1 MGSISETSPK
11 EQLDFDPETLK
22 AKYREERDKRLNRGG
37 IAQYHTVEEDDLKH
51 YSEDPWSKRVPR
63 DPVDQEV
70 DYLIVGAGYSGMI
83 LAVRLY
89 EAGIKNIKIIDK
101 SGDFGGTWYWNRYP
115 GAACDIEA
123 YIYMPLLEET
133 NYVAT
138 EKYAR
143 APELYEHSRRIGSR
157 YGLYDRALFH
167 TEATSLIWNEDTKR
181 WDVTTDRG
189 DHIHARFITTAG
201 GLLHKPKL
209 PGVPGISSYKGHSFH
224 TSRWDYAYTGGDSRG
239 NLTKLADK
247 RVAVIGTGATGV
259 QVIPHVA
266 RAAKKLYVFQR
277 TPSSVDVRLDR
288 PTDPAWAESVTKI
301 KGWQQHRMDNFNNI
315 VSGEHVEGEEDEVGD
330 GWTDILVNLS
340 VSGKKVAQSKQ
351 AADPIKAAQELAK
364 AMQLADFK
372 KMEQV
377 RARVDQVVKDPKTAA
392 ALKPWYNQ
400 MCKRPT
406 FSNEY
411 LPVFNRENVELV
423 DTEGE
428 GIERITEKG
437 IVAKG
442 VEYEVDCIIY
452 ASGFEYIGS
461 DYSQRMRITMRG
473 RGGQTLVEHWKNGPE
488 TLHGI
493 YTRGFPNHF
502 IMSIMQTAVAPNFT
516 HMLNEQATHIA
527 FVVASAM
534 QRGARVVE
542 TSEQAEKDWVRT
554 IIDLGRL
561 REDFLRECTP
571 SYYNDEGQLTEKT
584 LKTSRYGLGSP
595 TFIRLLDAW
604 RKDGRLAG
612 LELDG
617 KPAEKLQV
625 QSSKAL
631 DQGVP
636 KTNIDATVRAT
647 AEELV
652 GVV

>member
-1 MGSISETSPK
+1 MGSIAEPSLPK
-11 EQLDFDPETLK
+11 EPDFDPEALK
-22 AKYREERDKRLNRGG
+22 AKYREERDKRLKRDGL
-37 IAQYHTVEEDDLKH
+37 AQYHTVEEDALRH
-51 YSEDPWSKRVPR
+51 YTEDPWSKRLEREPI
-63 DPVDQEV
+63 DQEV

-133 NYVAT
+133 GYVAT

-143 APELYEHSRRIGSR
+143 APELYEHSRRIGQKF
-157 YGLYDRALFH
+157 GLYDRALFH
-167 TEATSLIWNEDTKR
+167 TEALSLVWNEDTKR

-209 PGVPGISSYKGHSFH
+209 PGVPGIPSFKGHSFH
-224 TSRWDYAYTGGDSRG
+224 TSRWDYAYTGGDSKG
-239 NLTKLADK
+239 NLSKLADK

-266 RAAKKLYVFQR
+266 RSAKELYVFQR
-277 TPSSVDVRLDR
+277 TPSSVDIRLDR
-288 PTDPAWAESVTKI
+288 PTDPAWAKSLLTK
-301 KGWQQHRMDNFNNI
+301 KGWQQHRMNNFNNI
-315 VSGEHVEGEEDEVGD
+315 VSGEHEEGEEDEVGD

-340 VSGKKVAQSKQ
+340 ISGSKVAASKR

-364 AMQLADFK
+364 AMQMADFQ
-372 KMEQV
+372 KMERI
-377 RARVDQVVKDPKTAA
+377 RARVDEVVKDPATAA

-411 LPVFNRENVELV
+411 LPVFNRENVHLV
-423 DTEGE
+423 DTEGQ

-442 VEYEVDCIIY
+442 KEYEVDCIIY

-473 RGGQTLVEHWKNGPE
+473 RNGITLGEHWKNGPE
-488 TLHGI
+488 TFHGI

-527 FVVASAM
+527 FVVAEALR
-534 QRGARVVE
+534 RGAKTIE
-542 TSEQAEKDWVRT
+542 TSAQAEQDWVRT
-554 IIDLGRL
+554 IIELGRL

-571 SYYNDEGQLTEKT
+571 SYYNDEGQITEKT

-595 TFIRLLDAW
+595 HFIRLLDAW

-617 KPAEKLQV
+617 EPAKDLTMPSQEE
-625 QSSKAL
+625 L
-631 DQGVP
+631 DQGIP
-636 KTNIDATVRAT
+636 KTNIDVTVKAT

>member
-1 MGSISETSPK
+1 MGSISDSASWE
-11 EQLDFDPETLK
+11 ELGFDPKALK
-22 AKYREERDKRLNRGG
+22 QKYREERDKRLRREGL
-37 IAQYHTVEEDDLKH
+37 AQYHTVEESALQH
-51 YSEDPWSKRVPR
+51 YVDDPWSQPTAR
-63 DPVDQEV
+63 DVVDQEV
-70 DYLIVGAGYSGMI
+70 DYLIIGAGYSGMI

-89 EAGIKNIKIIDK
+89 EAGIKNVKIIDK

-133 NYVAT
+133 GYIAT

-143 APELYEHSRRIGSR
+143 APELFEHSRRIGKM
-157 YGLYDRALFH
+157 YGLYDRTLFH
-167 TEATSLIWNEDTKR
+167 TEALSLEWNEGTRR
-181 WDVTTDRG
+181 WSVMTNRG
-189 DHIHARFITTAG
+189 DHIKARFITTAG

-209 PGVPGISSYKGHSFH
+209 PGVPGITSYKGHSFH
-224 TSRWDYAYTGGDSRG
+224 TSRWDYAYTGGDSQG
-239 NLTKLADK
+239 NLYKLSDK
-247 RVAVIGTGATGV
+247 RVGVIGTGATGV

-266 RAAKKLYVFQR
+266 KWAKELYVFQR
-277 TPSSVDVRLDR
+277 TPSSVDYRLDR
-288 PTDPAWAESVTKI
+288 PTDPVWAKSIEGK

-315 VSGEHVEGEEDEVGD
+315 VSGEPEENDEVGD

-340 VSGKKVAQSKQ
+340 VSGSKVAESKR

-364 AMQLADFK
+364 AMQMADFR
-372 KMEQV
+372 KMETI
-377 RARVDQVVKDPKTAA
+377 RARVDSTIRDPATAA

-406 FSNEY
+406 FSNDY
-411 LPVFNRENVELV
+411 LPVFNRPNVHLV
-423 DTEGE
+423 DTEGQ

-437 IVAKG
+437 IVANGK
-442 VEYEVDCIIY
+442 EFEVDCIIY
-452 ASGFEYIGS
+452 ASGFEYVGS

-473 RGGQTLVEHWKNGPE
+473 RNGLTLQEHWENGPE
-488 TLHGI
+488 TFHGI

-516 HMLNEQATHIA
+516 HMLNEQAKHIA
-527 FVVASAM
+527 YVVAEATR
-534 QRGARVVE
+534 RGATLVE
-542 TSEQAEKDWVRT
+542 TSEKAEQDWVRT

-595 TFIRLLDAW
+595 TFIRLLEAW
-604 RKDGRLAG
+604 RREGSLAG

-617 KPAEKLQV
+617 ASAKPIPPPSTQE
-625 QSSKAL
+625 L
-631 DQGVP
+631 DRGIP
-636 KTNIDATVRAT
+636 KINIDVTFGAT
-647 AEELV
+647 ADAIV
-652 GVV
+652 GVI

>member
-1 MGSISETSPK
+1 MGSISESPLK
-11 EQLDFDPETLK
+11 EPPSFDPEALK
-22 AKYREERDKRLNRGG
+22 TKYREERDKRLRREGL
-37 IAQYHTVEEDDLKH
+37 AQYHTVEEDSLKH
-51 YSEDPWSKRVPR
+51 YVDDPWSKPTPR
-63 DPVDQEV
+63 DSVDQEV
-70 DYLIVGAGYSGMI
+70 EYLIIGAGYSGML

-89 EAGIKNIKIIDK
+89 EAGIKDIKIIDK

-133 NYVAT
+133 GYVAT

-143 APELYEHSRRIGSR
+143 APELWEHSRRIGKM
-157 YGLYDRALFH
+157 YGLYPRALFH
-167 TEATSLIWNEDTKR
+167 TEASSLDWNEDTKR

-224 TSRWDYAYTGGDSRG
+224 TSRWDYEYTGGDYKG
-239 NLTKLADK
+239 NLHKLSDK
-247 RVAVIGTGATGV
+247 RVAVIGTGATGI
-259 QVIPHVA
+259 QIIPHLA
-266 RAAKKLYVFQR
+266 RAAKELYIFQR

-288 PTDPAWAESVTKI
+288 PTDPSWAQSLKGK

-315 VSGEHVEGEEDEVGD
+315 LSGGHEDEDEVGD

-340 VSGKKVAQSKQ
+340 ISGGKVAESKR

-364 AMQLADFK
+364 AMQMADFR
-372 KMEQV
+372 KMEQI
-377 RARVDQVVKDPKTAA
+377 RARVDEIVQDPVTAA
-392 ALKPWYNQ
+392 SLKPWYNQ

-411 LPVFNRENVELV
+411 LPVFNRPNVHLV
-423 DTEGE
+423 DTEGQ
-428 GIERITEKG
+428 GIEQITEKG

-442 VEYEVDCIIY
+442 KEYEVDCIIY

-473 RGGQTLVEHWKNGPE
+473 RDGVALHERWKNGPE
-488 TLHGI
+488 TFHGI
-493 YTRGFPNHF
+493 FTRGFPNHF
-502 IMSIMQTAVAPNFT
+502 IMSITQTAVAPNFT
-516 HMLNEQATHIA
+516 HMLNEQAKHVA
-527 FVVASAM
+527 FVVAEAKR
-534 QRGARVVE
+534 RGATTIE
-542 TSEQAEKDWVRT
+542 ASEQAQDDWVRT
-554 IIDLGRL
+554 IIDLGHL

-595 TFIRLLDAW
+595 AFIKLLDDW
-604 RKDGRLAG
+604 RKANTLAG

-617 KPAEKLQV
+617 KPAKYLPPL
-625 QSSKAL
+625 SKEEL
-631 DQGVP
+631 DQGIP
-636 KTNIDATVRAT
+636 KTNIDVTVKAT
-647 AEELV
+647 AEDIV